1 MLYRLLIQVGCNFAI
16 NQKGK
21 PPSSGNADL
30 RFRFNQNGFAM
41 FRKSNINKTMRELDL
56 HKTNT
61 ADKSKQ
67 KNDAKN
73 AKPKSVLESF
83 EYIVELAED
92 SNLDK
97 EFMEKASTHIKYAA
111 RKLKLTAMQVVLLA
125 MFVDRSEDNRIMIS
139 EIARYA
145 GCRTTKIL
153 RLSDDIDILESKR
166 YIRASRC
173 RKSLSYRVPGA
184 VLKSL
189 RRNLPYVHE
198 VEPVADT
205 QTFFDRFDKLMN
217 EKDDEELTHDS
228 LREQTMEMLE
238 EIRDTKFATELRR
251 CGFSDEDTLLFVFMA
266 HLFVENNDDNIVFSD
281 IDDIFDDK
289 DIPSWV
295 KREFRTRDSELFE
308 KELIENVNEDGMART
323 DAFKLTDYAKE
334 QFLCELNVSN
344 IGNFDKGLIKA
355 ETLAEKILIYN
366 ASERDQIT
374 ELSSILS
381 ESRFNEVQTRLRS
394 AGMRPGFCCIFYGA
408 PGTGK
413 TETVYQIARQTGRDI
428 MRVDVDKI
436 KSCWVGESEKNIKA
450 LFDRYRNICK
460 NSKLA
465 PILLFN
471 EADAVLGVRLEGA
484 ARAVDKME
492 NSIQNIILQEM
503 ETLEG
508 IMIATTNLTTNLDK
522 AFERRFLY
530 KIRFDKPS
538 VESRTKIW
546 QTMLPNLSEHDAH
559 TIASQ
564 FDLSGGEIENIA
576 RKHSV
581 NAILTGNDSIDVN
594 EIIKSCRHERL
605 SQNNLPKIGF

>member
-1 MLYRLLIQVGCNFAI
+1 MRQLNL
-16 NQKGK
+16 QKET
-21 PPSSGNADL
+21 SSD
-30 RFRFNQNGFAM
+30 
-41 FRKSNINKTMRELDL
+41 KT
-56 HKTNT
+56 
-61 ADKSKQ
+61 KQ
-67 KNDAKN
+67 KNDAQN
-73 AKPKSVLESF
+73 AKPKSILESI

-97 EFMEKASTHIKYAA
+97 EFLEKAATHIRYAA
-111 RKLKLTAMQVVLLA
+111 RKLKLTATQVVMLA
-125 MFVDRSEDNRIMIS
+125 MFIDRSEDSRIMIS
-139 EIARYA
+139 EIAKYA

-153 RLSDDIDILESKR
+153 RLSDDIDMLESKH
-166 YIRASRC
+166 YLRASRS
-173 RKSLSYRVPGA
+173 RKSLSYRVPAA

-189 RRNLPYVHE
+189 RKNQPYVYQP
-198 VEPVADT
+198 EPVPDT
-205 QTFFDRFDKLMN
+205 STFFDRFDRLMD
-217 EKDDEELTHDS
+217 EKDDN
-228 LREQTMEMLE
+228 EQTHESLLEQTKEMLE
-238 EIRDTKFATELRR
+238 EIRDSVFVTELRR
-251 CGFSDEDTLLFVFMA
+251 CGFGDEDMLLFVFMA
-266 HLFVENNDDNIVFSD
+266 HLYVENNDDNIGFHD
-281 IDDIFDDK
+281 IDDLFDDGE
-289 DIPSWV
+289 IPSWV
-295 KREFRTRDSELFE
+295 KREFRTRESELFE
-308 KELIENVNEDGMART
+308 KGLIENVNEDGMARS
-323 DAFKLTDYAKE
+323 DAFKLSDKAKE
-334 QFLCELNVSN
+334 EILCELNLNN
-344 IGNFDKGLIKA
+344 IGKSEKGLIKA
-355 ETLAEKILIYN
+355 DTLTAKNLIYN
-366 ASERDQIT
+366 ANEHRQVS

-381 ESRFNEVQTRLRS
+381 AKRFDEVQIRLRS

-413 TETVYQIARQTGRDI
+413 TETVYQLARQTGRDI

-471 EADAVLGVRLEGA
+471 EADAVLGVRMEGA
-484 ARAVDKME
+484 ARAVNKME

-538 VESRTKIW
+538 VESRAKIW
-546 QTMLPNLSEHDAH
+546 QTMLSSLSDNDAL
-559 TIASQ
+559 TLASQ

-581 NAILTGNDSIDVN
+581 NAILKGNDPVDIK
-594 EIIKSCRHERL
+594 EIIATCHQERINGT
-605 SQNNLPKIGF
+605 SRPRIGF

>member
-1 MLYRLLIQVGCNFAI
+1 
-16 NQKGK
+16 
-21 PPSSGNADL
+21 
-30 RFRFNQNGFAM
+30 
-41 FRKSNINKTMRELDL
+41 MRELDL
-56 HKTNT
+56 HKEKEV
-61 ADKSKQ
+61 DKSKQ

-92 SNLDK
+92 SNLDRD
-97 EFMEKASTHIKYAA
+97 FFEKASTHVKYAS

-125 MFVDRSEDNRIMIS
+125 MFVDRSEDSRIMIS

-153 RLSDDIDILESKR
+153 RLSDDIDILESMH
-166 YIRASRC
+166 YLRASRSS
-173 RKSLSYRVPGA
+173 KSLSYRVPVA

-189 RRNLPYVHE
+189 RKNQPYIHE
-198 VEPVADT
+198 TEPVLDT

-217 EKDDEELTHDS
+217 EKDDDELTHDS
-228 LREQTMEMLE
+228 LMEQTMDMLD
-238 EIRDTKFATELRR
+238 EIKDTTFATELRR
-251 CGFSDEDTLLFVFMA
+251 CNFGDEDTLLFIFMA
-266 HLFVENNDDNIVFSD
+266 HLFVENNDDNIGFHD
-281 IDDIFDDK
+281 IDDIFDDNE
-289 DIPSWV
+289 IPSWV

-308 KELIENVNEDGMART
+308 KELIENVNEDGMARS
-323 DAFKLTDYAKE
+323 DAFKLTDKAKE
-334 QFLCELNVSN
+334 ELLCELNLNNVGKS
-344 IGNFDKGLIKA
+344 DKGLVKA
-355 ETLAEKILIYN
+355 DTLAEKNLIYN
-366 ASERDQIT
+366 VSERDQIA

-381 ESRFNEVQTRLRS
+381 DSRFNEVQCRLRS

-471 EADAVLGVRLEGA
+471 EADAVLGVRMEGA
-484 ARAVDKME
+484 SRAVDKME

-530 KIRFDKPS
+530 KIRFDKPTL
-538 VESRTKIW
+538 EARAKIW
-546 QTMLPNLSEHDAH
+546 QTMLSGISVDDAQAL
-559 TIASQ
+559 ASL

-581 NAILTGNDSIDVN
+581 NAILSGREAIDIQ
-594 EIIKSCRHERL
+594 EIITTCKQERI
-605 SQNNLPKIGF
+605 SQNNRPKIGF

>member
-1 MLYRLLIQVGCNFAI
+1 
-16 NQKGK
+16 
-21 PPSSGNADL
+21 
-30 RFRFNQNGFAM
+30 
-41 FRKSNINKTMRELDL
+41 MRELDL
-56 HKTNT
+56 HKEKNV
-61 ADKSKQ
+61 DKSKQ
-67 KNDAKN
+67 KNDARN
-73 AKPKSVLESF
+73 ANPKSVLESF
-83 EYIVELAED
+83 EYMVELAED
-92 SNLDK
+92 SNLDRD
-97 EFMEKASTHIKYAA
+97 FFDKASTHIKYAS

-125 MFVDRSEDNRIMIS
+125 MFVDRSEDSRIMIS

-153 RLSDDIDILESKR
+153 RLSDDIDILESKH
-166 YIRASRC
+166 YLRASRSS
-173 RKSLSYRVPGA
+173 KSLSYRVPGA

-189 RRNLPYVHE
+189 RKNQPYIHE
-198 VEPVADT
+198 TEPVLDT

-217 EKDDEELTHDS
+217 EKDDDELTHES
-228 LREQTMEMLE
+228 LMEQTIDMLN
-238 EIRDTKFATELRR
+238 EIKDTTFATALRR
-251 CGFSDEDTLLFVFMA
+251 CGFGDEDTLLFIFMA
-266 HLFVENNDDNIVFSD
+266 HLFVENNDDNIGFHD
-281 IDDIFDDK
+281 IDDIFDDNE
-289 DIPSWV
+289 IPSWV

-308 KELIENVNEDGMART
+308 KELIENVNEDGMARS
-323 DAFKLTDYAKE
+323 DAFKLTDKAKE
-334 QFLCELNVSN
+334 ELLCELNLNNVGKS
-344 IGNFDKGLIKA
+344 DKGLVKA
-355 ETLAEKILIYN
+355 DTLAEKRLIYN

-381 ESRFNEVQTRLRS
+381 DRRFNEVQSRLRS

-471 EADAVLGVRLEGA
+471 EADAVLGVRMEGA

-530 KIRFDKPS
+530 KIRFDKPTL
-538 VESRTKIW
+538 ESRAKIW
-546 QTMLPNLSEHDAH
+546 QTMLSEISDDDAR
-559 TIASQ
+559 ILASQ

-581 NAILTGNDSIDVN
+581 NAILSGKDAIDIQ
-594 EIIKSCRHERL
+594 EIITTCKQERI
-605 SQNNLPKIGF
+605 SQNNRPKIGF

>member
-1 MLYRLLIQVGCNFAI
+1 
-16 NQKGK
+16 
-21 PPSSGNADL
+21 
-30 RFRFNQNGFAM
+30 
-41 FRKSNINKTMRELDL
+41 MRELDL
-56 HKTNT
+56 HKEKEV
-61 ADKSKQ
+61 DKSKQ

-92 SNLDK
+92 SNLDRD
-97 EFMEKASTHIKYAA
+97 FFEKASTHIKYAS

-125 MFVDRSEDNRIMIS
+125 MFVDRSEDSRIMIS

-153 RLSDDIDILESKR
+153 RLSDDIDILESMH
-166 YIRASRC
+166 YLRASRSS
-173 RKSLSYRVPGA
+173 KSLSYRVPVA

-189 RRNLPYVHE
+189 RKNQPYIHE
-198 VEPVADT
+198 TEPVLDT

-217 EKDDEELTHDS
+217 EKDDDELTHDS
-228 LREQTMEMLE
+228 LMEQTMDMLD
-238 EIRDTKFATELRR
+238 EIKDTTFATELRR
-251 CGFSDEDTLLFVFMA
+251 CNFGDEDTLLFIFMA
-266 HLFVENNDDNIVFSD
+266 HLFVENNDDNIGFHD
-281 IDDIFDDK
+281 IDDIFDDNE
-289 DIPSWV
+289 IPSWV

-308 KELIENVNEDGMART
+308 KELIENVNEDGMARS
-323 DAFKLTDYAKE
+323 DAFKLTDKAKE
-334 QFLCELNVSN
+334 ELLCELNLNNVGKS
-344 IGNFDKGLIKA
+344 DKGLVKA
-355 ETLAEKILIYN
+355 DTLAEKNLIYN
-366 ASERDQIT
+366 ASERDQIA

-381 ESRFNEVQTRLRS
+381 DSRFNEVQCRLRS

-460 NSKLA
+460 NTKLA

-471 EADAVLGVRLEGA
+471 EADAVLGVRMEGA

-530 KIRFDKPS
+530 KIRFDKPTL
-538 VESRTKIW
+538 EARAKIW
-546 QTMLPNLSEHDAH
+546 QTMLSGISDDDAQAL
-559 TIASQ
+559 ASLL
-564 FDLSGGEIENIA
+564 DLSGGEIENIA

-581 NAILTGNDSIDVN
+581 NAILSGREAIDIQ
-594 EIIKSCRHERL
+594 EIITTCKQERI
-605 SQNNLPKIGF
+605 SQNNRPKIGF

>member
-1 MLYRLLIQVGCNFAI
+1 
-16 NQKGK
+16 
-21 PPSSGNADL
+21 
-30 RFRFNQNGFAM
+30 
-41 FRKSNINKTMRELDL
+41 MRELDL
-56 HKTNT
+56 HKAKT
-61 ADKSKQ
+61 ADTSKQ

-73 AKPKSVLESF
+73 AKPKSVLEAF

-97 EFMEKASTHIKYAA
+97 EFIEKASTHIKYAV
-111 RKLKLTAMQVVLLA
+111 RKLKLTTMQVVLLA
-125 MFVDRSEDNRIMIS
+125 MFVDRSEDSHIMIS
-139 EIARYA
+139 EIAKYA

-153 RLSDDIDILESKR
+153 RLSDDIDILESKH
-166 YIRASRC
+166 YLRASRC

-189 RRNLPYVHE
+189 RKNQPYIHE
-198 VEPVADT
+198 EEPVADT

-217 EKDDEELTHDS
+217 EKDDDELTHDS
-228 LREQTMEMLE
+228 LMEQTMEMLV
-238 EIRDTKFATELRR
+238 EIKGTKFATELRR
-251 CGFSDEDTLLFVFMA
+251 CGFGDEDTLLFVFMA
-266 HLFVENNDDNIVFSD
+266 HLFVENSDDNIGFHD
-281 IDDIFDDK
+281 IDDIFDDNE
-289 DIPSWV
+289 IPSWV
-295 KREFRTRDSELFE
+295 KREFRTRESELFD
-308 KELIENVNEDGMART
+308 KELIENVNEDGMARS
-323 DAFKLTDYAKE
+323 DAFKLTDKAKE
-334 QFLCELNVSN
+334 ELLCELNINEVGKSV
-344 IGNFDKGLIKA
+344 KGLIKA
-355 ETLAEKILIYN
+355 ETLAEKNLVYN
-366 ASERDQIT
+366 TSECDQIT

-381 ESRFNEVQTRLRS
+381 ESRFNEVQSRLRT

-450 LFDRYRNICK
+450 LFDRYRNICM

-471 EADAVLGVRLEGA
+471 EADAVLGVRMEGA

-522 AFERRFLY
+522 AFKRRFLY

-546 QTMLPNLSEHDAH
+546 QTMLPDLSEHDAQ
-559 TIASQ
+559 TLASQ

-581 NAILTGNDSIDVN
+581 NAILKGNDSIDVQ
-594 EIIKSCRHERL
+594 EIINSCRHERL
-605 SQNNLPKIGF
+605 SQNNRTKIGF